1 MLMQL
6 VRPEEAVLADV
17 ATPLQLAVIIPTFN
31 EAGNVVPLLDK
42 LSIALAAYHWEAIFV
57 DDNSPDGTADLVRK
71 IGQTDTRVRVVHR
84 IGRRGLS
91 SAVVEGMLATSAP
104 ILAVVDGDL
113 QHDETALPKMIA
125 AIESDEADIAIGT
138 RYAKGGSVGDW
149 NKLRHRAS
157 QGATWLGQKGSW
169 PFDARL

>member
-104 ILAVVDGDL
+104 ILAVVD
-113 QHDETALPKMIA
+113 
-125 AIESDEADIAIGT
+125 
-138 RYAKGGSVGDW
+138 
-149 NKLRHRAS
+149 
-157 QGATWLGQKGSW
+157 
-169 PFDARL
+169 